1 VAREALEEVEVERTL
16 GEDRGQNASMK
27 RVAAASLL
35 GTTIEWY
42 DFFIYIT
49 AASIV
54 FNKLFFPSYAPLV
67 GTLLALS
74 VSAVGFVARPVGG
87 AIFGHFG
94 DRVGR
99 KSMLI
104 ATLLLMGL
112 ATFAI
117 GLLPTENQ
125 IGVLAPILL
134 VVLRFLQGMG
144 LGGEWGGAVLMAVEH
159 SPEGQR
165 GFYGSFPQMGI
176 PAGVILSSLVFLAV
190 TSLPDA
196 QFLAWGWRVPFLLSI
211 LLVAVGLFIRLRILE
226 SPAFQQLRES
236 GGEVRV
242 PLVEVFRNNPRQLL
256 VVAGAYLA
264 QNVTFY
270 ILISFTLTYGEEQ
283 LNLPS
288 NLMISIV
295 VISSIVSFIL
305 LPLFAR
311 LSDRVG
317 RKTMLLT
324 GVVGMGVMAFVMFP
338 LLDTRNYPLMLLGHL
353 ALTVFQSMN
362 LGPIAAFFVEQ
373 FPTRVRY
380 TGATMGYQL
389 GTVLAGGLAPIIAT
403 AILQQTGSSIF
414 VAAYVAGVA
423 VISFIAIYFGA
434 ETYQRDIYADE
445 TAGSR
450 PLAAERG

>member
-1 VAREALEEVEVERTL
+1 MDRVG
-16 GEDRGQNASMK
+16 GEDMGRTASP
-27 RVAAASLL
+27 RQVAAASLL

-42 DFFIYIT
+42 DFFIYVT
-49 AASIV
+49 AASFV
-54 FNKLFFPSYAPLV
+54 FSELFFPSYAPLV

-74 VSAVGFVARPVGG
+74 TNAVGFVARPIGG
-87 AIFGHFG
+87 AVFGHFG
-94 DRVGR
+94 DRIGR

-117 GLLPTENQ
+117 GLLPTEDQ
-125 IGVLAPILL
+125 IGIAAPILL
-134 VVLRFLQGMG
+134 VVLRFLQGLG

-159 SPEGQR
+159 SPEGRR

-190 TSLPDA
+190 TSLPEA

-226 SPAFQQLRES
+226 SPAFQRLREA
-236 GGEVRV
+236 GGAVQV
-242 PLVEVFRNNPRQLL
+242 PIVEVFRHNLKQLF

-270 ILISFTLTYGEEQ
+270 VLISFTLTYGEET
-283 LNLPS
+283 LNLPR
-288 NLMISIV
+288 NTMISIV
-295 VISSIVSFIL
+295 VISSIVSFFL
-305 LPLFAR
+305 LPTFAH

-317 RKTMLLT
+317 RKRMLLT
-324 GVVGMGVMAFVMFP
+324 GLVGMAVLSFVMFP
-338 LLDTRNYPLMLLGHL
+338 LLDTRNYALMLAGHL

-373 FPTRVRY
+373 FHARVRY

-389 GTVLAGGLAPIIAT
+389 GTVAAGGLAPIIAV
-403 AILQQTGSSIF
+403 AILDATGSSIF

-423 VISFIAIYFGA
+423 VISFIAISAGE
-434 ETYQRDIYADE
+434 ETYRTDIDSDVAED
-445 TAGSR
+445 A
-450 PLAAERG
+450 PLVTERG

>member
-1 VAREALEEVEVERTL
+1 MENVGGEEQGRT
-16 GEDRGQNASMK
+16 ASI
-27 RVAAASLL
+27 RQVAAASLL

-42 DFFIYIT
+42 DFFIYVT
-49 AASIV
+49 AASFV
-54 FNKLFFPSYAPLV
+54 FNQLFFPSYAPLV

-74 VSAVGFVARPVGG
+74 TNAVGFVARPIGG
-87 AIFGHFG
+87 AVFGHFG
-94 DRVGR
+94 DKIGR

-125 IGVLAPILL
+125 IGIAAPNLL
-134 VVLRFLQGMG
+134 GALRFLQGLG

-159 SPEGQR
+159 APEGRR

-176 PAGVILSSLVFLAV
+176 PAGVILSSIVFLFV
-190 TSLPDA
+190 TSLPEE

-226 SPAFQQLRES
+226 SPAFQRLREA
-236 GGEVRV
+236 GGAVAV
-242 PLVEVFRNNPRQLL
+242 PIVEVFRNNLKQLF

-270 ILISFTLTYGEEQ
+270 ILISFTLTYGEET
-283 LNLPS
+283 LKLPR
-288 NLMISIV
+288 NLMISIII
-295 VISSIVSFIL
+295 ISSIASFL
-305 LPLFAR
+305 MMPLFAA

-317 RKTMLLT
+317 RKLMLLT
-324 GVVGMGVMAFVMFP
+324 GAAGMGTLCFVMFP
-338 LLDTRNYPLMLLGHL
+338 LLDTKNYALMLGGHL
-353 ALTVFQSMN
+353 LLTVFQSMN

-373 FPTRVRY
+373 FDTRVRY

-389 GTVLAGGLAPIIAT
+389 GTVAAGGLAPIIAT

-414 VAAYVAGVA
+414 IALYMAVVAL
-423 VISFIAIYFGA
+423 ISFIAISAGR
-434 ETYQRDIYADE
+434 ETYQRDLDADSSSE
-445 TAGSR
+445 SAPAPG
-450 PLAAERG
+450 